1 LFTNTVIFLQ
11 DNSNPEVDGA
21 NLENG
26 VGILEAEKM
35 SSDASVDEEMA
46 AFMNEDD
53 SEFLSL
59 LEGLN
64 S

>member
-1 LFTNTVIFLQ
+1 
-11 DNSNPEVDGA
+11 
-21 NLENG
+21 
-26 VGILEAEKM
+26 VGILEAENITFIKA
-35 SSDASVDEEMA
+35 SDASVDDEMS

>member
-1 LFTNTVIFLQ
+1 M
-11 DNSNPEVDGA
+11 
-21 NLENG
+21 
-26 VGILEAEKM
+26 ILEAENM
-35 SSDASVDEEMA
+35 TSVEASAASVDEEMV

>member
-1 LFTNTVIFLQ
+1 MTSV
-11 DNSNPEVDGA
+11 
-21 NLENG
+21 
-26 VGILEAEKM
+26 EAC
-35 SSDASVDEEMA
+35 DASVEEEMA